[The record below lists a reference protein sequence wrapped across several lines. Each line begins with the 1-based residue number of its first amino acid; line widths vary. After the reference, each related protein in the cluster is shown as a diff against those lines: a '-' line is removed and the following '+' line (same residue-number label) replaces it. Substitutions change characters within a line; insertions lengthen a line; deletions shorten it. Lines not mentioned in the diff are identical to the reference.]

1 MGVLEAIALLAAG
14 GWAGAVNA
22 VAGGGSLISF
32 PALLAVGYSPVAA
45 NVTNQVGL
53 VAGYLGGSLGYR
65 AELTGQ
71 RARARALSVTA
82 GVGAAA
88 GAALLLLAPAHSFK
102 VIVPYLVLASC
113 ALLALQRQ
121 LTRAAGRPRTAHPG
135 VPLHAGVFVASVYGG
150 YFGGALGIVLLAILG
165 ALLADGLQRLNA
177 LQGTAQPRRRR
188 RGRAQLR
195 GLRARPL
202 GRGGAQRGWGAR
214 RRPHGGR
221 ARATAATGRPSL
233 GGRQL
238 RDDSSDRPAR
248 VSERDGRLRI
258 DGSREKRGLASSTW
272 MRAGVRQLG
281 SVTTSVIATEIT
293 IAASSYQ

>member
-53 VAGYLGGSLGYR
+53 VPGYLGGSVGYR

-71 RARARALSVTA
+71 RARARALGVTA
-82 GVGAAA
+82 GLDAAA
-88 GAALLLLAPAHSFK
+88 GTALLLLAPAHSFK

-113 ALLALQRQ
+113 ALLALQPQ
-121 LTRAAGRPRTAHPG
+121 LTRAAGRHRTAHPG
-135 VPLHAGVFVASVYGG
+135 VPLHAGVFAASVYGG

-177 LQGTAQPRRRR
+177 LK
-188 RGRAQLR
+188 
-195 GLRARPL
+195 GLLSLA
-202 GRGGAQRGWGAR
+202 GGVVAALSYAVFGPVHWGAAALIAVGALV
-214 RRPHGGR
+214 GGR
-221 ARATAATGRPSL
+221 TGAGLARRLRPDVLRWGIVSYGVTAAIVL
-233 GGRQL
+233 L
-238 RDDSSDRPAR
+238 
-248 VSERDGRLRI
+248 V
-258 DGSREKRGLASSTW
+258 
-272 MRAGVRQLG
+272 
-281 SVTTSVIATEIT
+281 
-293 IAASSYQ
+293 